1 MLTDSI
7 DLAEVDSSD
16 LEGMTE
22 LLSNYFNDEQNYHYH
37 YVPRSV
43 KAMMFWA
50 LANNWTGNSM
60 QSKG

>member
-1 MLTDSI
+1 M
-7 DLAEVDSSD
+7 AHESS
-16 LEGMTE
+16 
-22 LLSNYFNDEQNYHYH
+22 F
-37 YVPRSV
+37 VPRSV